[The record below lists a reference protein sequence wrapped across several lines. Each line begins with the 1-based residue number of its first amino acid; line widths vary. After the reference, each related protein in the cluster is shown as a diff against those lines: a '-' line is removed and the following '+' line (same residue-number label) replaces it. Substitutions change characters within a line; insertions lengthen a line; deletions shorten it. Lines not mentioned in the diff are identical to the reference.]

1 MLIFGKAKIT
11 KEIFYGAKKPIKI
24 WDVDADNI
32 VILKSIETKER
43 FECLIWYLHLVIR
56 PLVLM
61 MLRMGGYVKTFNDN
75 KFMPFRLIMIH

>member
-32 VILKSIETKER
+32 VILKSFETKER
-43 FECLIWYLHLVIR
+43 FECLI
-56 PLVLM
+56 
-61 MLRMGGYVKTFNDN
+61 
-75 KFMPFRLIMIH
+75 